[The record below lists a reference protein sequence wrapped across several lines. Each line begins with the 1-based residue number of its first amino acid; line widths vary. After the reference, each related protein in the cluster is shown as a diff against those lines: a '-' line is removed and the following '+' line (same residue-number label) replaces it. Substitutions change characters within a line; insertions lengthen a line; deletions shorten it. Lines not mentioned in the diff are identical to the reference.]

1 MTALQRFFES
11 FPEFLKN
18 ELYTSGNSYGGI
30 HAPYLAWRIHEWNQK
45 ADLYASVDP
54 NVTKYNLKGF
64 IASDSA
70 IDWTIDGMPHT
81 FDYLFNFNLIP
92 YELYNDYKTQGCVIY
107 FRDLFGN
114 NTDSCMDLWVKM
126 IGLVWTATSGL
137 NDPFSNLLRN
147 IPKYTDPLL

>member
-1 MTALQRFFES
+1 M
-11 FPEFLKN
+11 
-18 ELYTSGNSYGGI
+18 
-30 HAPYLAWRIHEWNQK
+30 
-45 ADLYASVDP
+45 DL
-54 NVTKYNLKGF
+54 NIRKYNLKGF

-70 IDWTIDGMPHT
+70 IDWTIDGSPNT
-81 FDYLFNFNLIP
+81 FDYLFNFNMIP

-137 NDPFSNLLRN
+137 NDPLSNLLRN